1 MIVFL
6 WTWIFFSEMAFGQ
19 TSDYLVCRKD
29 YLTKCSS
36 SWEIVEKED
45 YFCLQAE
52 YEKLSVECQA
62 LIIRKTRDKCIN
74 DALKFCEGIKVRVDY
89 RFKCLEK
96 FLDKVSP
103 ACKAQFDLHYKRDAE
118 QTLICEKD
126 YEKSCPG
133 TEKLGL
139 NDCMYNAYGKGELS
153 GPCVKYISIRYPHM
167 LYDFP
172 KIKP

>member
-1 MIVFL
+1 MIILL
-6 WTWIFFSEMAFGQ
+6 WIWLLIPISSAEG
-19 TSDYLVCRKD
+19 SDYLTCRKD
-29 YLTKCSS
+29 FSEKCSS

-52 YEKLSVECQA
+52 YENLTVACQA
-62 LIIRKTRDKCIN
+62 MILKKTKDKCIH
-74 DALKFCEGIKVRVDY
+74 DALKFCTGIRVRVDY

-103 ACKAQFDLHYKRDAE
+103 ACKAQFDLHYKQDAE
-118 QTLICEKD
+118 QTALCKQD
-126 YEKSCPG
+126 YEKHCP
-133 TEKLGL
+133 TSEKLGL
-139 NDCMYNAYGKGELS
+139 NDCMYSTYGRGELS
-153 GPCVKYISIRYPHM
+153 GPCAKYIANRWPHL